1 MKQLVCLADTPWS
14 GAPTRTQQLMARL
27 KQVQILYFEPPARR
41 RGKPWKQPGRRVR
54 PGLVVYAL
62 PPVLDEEENSRL
74 IFRAG
79 QRKLE
84 RYVEKVLLR
93 HRVQDPV
100 LWCASPS
107 AVHLLDAVP
116 SRGIVYDCGR
126 DWSHL
131 PDQWESE
138 LALAADVVFAAS
150 PELAD
155 HIGPCSDNVALLP
168 NGANY
173 SMFARD
179 DLEVPAA
186 LRDIRG
192 PVLGYEGT
200 IWHDLDCSDNVAL
213 LPNGANYSMFA
224 RDDLE
229 VPAALRDIRGPVLG
243 YEGTIWHDLDLEPL
257 LRSAREQPDVTFV
270 LVGRVERNPALRAL
284 EALPN
289 VRILGWKPLVELP
302 EYLARFDVCLNLLRR
317 GSMEADILPPRIF
330 EYFATGKPVVSML
343 QPGQVEQFPD
353 VIYGANTAAEFSQLC
368 RSALAE
374 RGTWARERRRSY
386 GRAGSWTSRAGEVE
400 RILESIGLF

>member
-155 HIGPCSDNVALLP
+155 HIGPVSYTHLDVYKRQSHWQSVMTPVVNSKCAV
-168 NGANY
+168 
-173 SMFARD
+173 
-179 DLEVPAA
+179 
-186 LRDIRG
+186 LRLWA
-192 PVLGYEGT
+192 VSYT
-200 IWHDLDCSDNVAL
+200 HLDV
-213 LPNGANYSMFA
+213 YK
-224 RDDLE
+224 R
-229 VPAALRDIRGPVLG
+229 
-243 YEGTIWHDLDLEPL
+243 
-257 LRSAREQPDVTFV
+257 Q
-270 LVGRVERNPALRAL
+270 
-284 EALPN
+284 
-289 VRILGWKPLVELP
+289 
-302 EYLARFDVCLNLLRR
+302 
-317 GSMEADILPPRIF
+317 PRICPRRQN
-330 EYFATGKPVVSML
+330 TGE
-343 QPGQVEQFPD
+343 GRRTRR
-353 VIYGANTAAEFSQLC
+353 ARAAWRPRC
-368 RSALAE
+368 
-374 RGTWARERRRSY
+374 
-386 GRAGSWTSRAGEVE
+386 V
-400 RILESIGLF
+400 

>member
-14 GAPTRTQQLMARL
+14 GVPARTQQLMARL

-200 IWHDLDCSDNVAL
+200 IWHDLD
-213 LPNGANYSMFA
+213 
-224 RDDLE
+224 
-229 VPAALRDIRGPVLG
+229 
-243 YEGTIWHDLDLEPL
+243 LEPL
-257 LRSAREQPDVTFV
+257 LHSAREQPDVTFV

-284 EALPN
+284 EAMPN

>member
-1 MKQLVCLADTPWS
+1 MGRTSAPELDELTLERLTAQIDAACARIDDHAFLTEGVDRLRGVEQRNSAAAARLLGLPVPGEKSGLKQLVCLADTPWS
-14 GAPTRTQQLMARL
+14 GVPARTQQLMARL

-168 NGANY
+168 NGATT
-173 SMFARD
+173 
-179 DLEVPAA
+179 P
-186 LRDIRG
+186 
-192 PVLGYEGT
+192 
-200 IWHDLDCSDNVAL
+200 CS
-213 LPNGANYSMFA
+213 
-224 RDDLE
+224 
-229 VPAALRDIRGPVLG
+229 
-243 YEGTIWHDLDLEPL
+243 
-257 LRSAREQPDVTFV
+257 
-270 LVGRVERNPALRAL
+270 
-284 EALPN
+284 
-289 VRILGWKPLVELP
+289 
-302 EYLARFDVCLNLLRR
+302 
-317 GSMEADILPPRIF
+317 
-330 EYFATGKPVVSML
+330 
-343 QPGQVEQFPD
+343 PG
-353 VIYGANTAAEFSQLC
+353 
-368 RSALAE
+368 
-374 RGTWARERRRSY
+374 
-386 GRAGSWTSRAGEVE
+386 
-400 RILESIGLF
+400 